1 MWFVYL
7 LAYLQNPG
15 LANKSKYGIPRATLN
30 VNKDWSNDHS
40 ENNYILFES
49 RESIKRI
56 ILIIQKIITGI
67 IPITISV
74 A

>member
-1 MWFVYL
+1 L
-7 LAYLQNPG
+7 LACFQNPG

-30 VNKDWSNDHS
+30 VNKNWSNDHS
-40 ENNYILFES
+40 ENNLILFES
-49 RESIKRI
+49 RETIKRI

-67 IPITISV
+67 IPIRISV